1 MNTESQASI
10 KYAIPMAHII
20 HFQPAGFMEGN
31 FPFDEKW
38 IARRLISLDI
48 LTSGI
53 HLITDEGA
61 LEGAIRYSLDKAD
74 LIIIIGGLGKNT
86 KDASKKAVAK
96 ITGRKLVLSLTAQKE
111 SQRDHLQPSDA
122 LSENVSSS
130 DLVPQQGVFIP
141 NPEKG
146 FPGFILEHL
155 QRIFLCLPDY
165 YSPAFPMMLE
175 EGLSWVKEYF
185 HGQDSLQLAI
195 FRTIGLTEEQVRTRL
210 DDLMRSEDISGRKV
224 SWVLLS
230 HMSGI
235 DVEMRVPA
243 LDMAESHL
251 LTSLKQEIRAR
262 LGRDLY
268 GEGSRSLEEVAGSLL
283 VQHHHT
289 LSVAES
295 CTGGLIADRLTDVP
309 GSSEYFHRGLVV
321 YSNRTKQEL
330 LGVREA
336 TLRSF
341 GAVSEQ
347 TVREMCHGLRLHSR
361 TDLALAVSGIAGP
374 GGGSLQKPVGLVYI
388 GLYDGQRFQ
397 VKEFRFQ
404 GSRREV
410 KYRAS
415 QMALDMVR
423 RYYHEE

>member
-1 MNTESQASI
+1 
-10 KYAIPMAHII
+10 
-20 HFQPAGFMEGN
+20 MEGH

-38 IARRLISLDI
+38 MARRLISLGLI
-48 LTSGI
+48 TSSIHLVMDEGSLEGGI
-53 HLITDEGA
+53 H
-61 LEGAIRYSLDKAD
+61 YSLDKAD

-86 KDASKKAVAK
+86 KDVSKKAVAK
-96 ITGRKLVLSLTAQKE
+96 ITGRKLVLSLSAQKE
-111 SQRDHLQPSDA
+111 SQKYHLQPSDT
-122 LSENVSSS
+122 LSEHVSSS
-130 DLVPQQGVFIP
+130 DLVPQQGILIP

-146 FPGFILEHL
+146 FPGFILEHHR
-155 QRIFLCLPDY
+155 RIFLCLPDY

-185 HGQDSLQLAI
+185 HGPDSLQLAV
-195 FRTIGLTEEQVRTRL
+195 FRTSGLTEEQIRARL
-210 DDLMRSEDISGRKV
+210 DGLMSSEGDSGRKV

-230 HMSGI
+230 HMEGI
-235 DVEMRVPA
+235 DVEVRFPAFGRVESPPPA
-243 LDMAESHL
+243 
-251 LTSLKQEIRAR
+251 SLKQEIRAR

-268 GEGSRSLEEVAGSLL
+268 GEENQSLEEVAGRLL

-321 YSNRTKQEL
+321 YSNRAKQEL

-347 TVREMCHGLRLHSR
+347 VVQEMCHGLRLHSR

-374 GGGSLQKPVGLVYI
+374 GGGSPRKPVGLVYI
-388 GLYDGQRFQ
+388 GLYDGERFQ

-410 KYRAS
+410 KYRSS

-423 RYYHEE
+423 RYYHGE